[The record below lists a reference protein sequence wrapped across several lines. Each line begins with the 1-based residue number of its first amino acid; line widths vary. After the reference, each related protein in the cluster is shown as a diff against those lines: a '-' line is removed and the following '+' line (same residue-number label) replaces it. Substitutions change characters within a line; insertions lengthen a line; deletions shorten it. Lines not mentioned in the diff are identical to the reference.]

1 MSEAIDTTVETTLE
15 ATAAPEFIRPGSEQD
30 HSKKGPIP
38 AASDVPLDEINPVWN
53 RLFSENRMLEYFAVS
68 YTHLTLPTT

>member
-15 ATAAPEFIRPGSEQD
+15 TTAAPEFIRPGSEQD

-38 AASDVPLDEINPVWN
+38 AASDVPLDEINPVESLVQ
-53 RLFSENRMLEYFAVS
+53 RKPHARVL
-68 YTHLTLPTT
+68 